1 MLKGSVSKLAGL
13 VGHQTF
19 CCVRRT
25 QALGDG
31 KRRQSRAREAQ
42 TDRTEKV
49 TMAGIDP
56 SRCNGGLSPNGRFCD
71 TSSRPSVY
79 GRRVCLRNRWKK
91 QREYR
96 RARQGY
102 KDLLRADRQDRGRR
116 VLQGGVSSS

>member
-1 MLKGSVSKLAGL
+1 MLKVSLLKWGWL

-49 TMAGIDP
+49 TMAGVDP
-56 SRCNGGLSPNGRFCD
+56 SRRNGGLSPLDRFCN
-71 TSSRPSVY
+71 T
-79 GRRVCLRNRWKK
+79 
-91 QREYR
+91 
-96 RARQGY
+96 
-102 KDLLRADRQDRGRR
+102 
-116 VLQGGVSSS
+116 